1 MDAKDLSEIMELRS
15 RALDGTYTRSDLMRW
30 LTLQRRTFEA
40 RPKRRTRPVIDV
52 DALLE
57 TIP

>member
-1 MDAKDLSEIMELRS
+1 MDTKDLSEIMELRS
-15 RALDGTYTRSDLMRW
+15 RALDGTYSRADLMRW
-30 LTLQRRTFEA
+30 LALQRRSYDA